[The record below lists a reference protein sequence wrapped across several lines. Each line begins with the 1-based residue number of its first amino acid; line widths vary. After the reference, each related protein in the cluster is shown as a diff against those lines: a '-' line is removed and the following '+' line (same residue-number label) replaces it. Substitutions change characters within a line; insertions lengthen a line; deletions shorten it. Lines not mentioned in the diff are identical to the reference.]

1 METELLLK
9 PEEAA
14 ALLRIG
20 LNECYKCL
28 NNHTLVGYRVGR
40 SWRIP
45 QQSITQYINNQIE
58 SELRKQRNG

>member
-40 SWRIP
+40 S
-45 QQSITQYINNQIE
+45 
-58 SELRKQRNG
+58 